1 LIERDLAQ
9 NVENSRKNATGDEGK
24 LHNELPNGLSH
35 PTARLTTFL
44 SQASTEAGAHYDFL
58 ARKEDYT
65 GGTKPATFSYEIRKK
80 YVESYIATSQGAADV
95 SSKLK
100 EEALALI
107 ERDLAQNVENSRK
120 NAIGDEGKLHNELPN
135 GLSYPTARLTT
146 FLSQASTE
154 AGAHYDFLARKEN
167 YAGGTKP
174 TTFSY
179 EIRKKFVESYIATS
193 QAAADVSS
201 KLKEEALALIERDL
215 AQNVE
220 NTRRSARATSLSGSP
235 DTFGYHWA
243 RLGLDLP
250 ESLMYPDSALK
261 RFVNSAEEQ
270 LMLQGKWVGT
280 VGQYTLTL
288 NASGEAF
295 LPREV
300 DTILFLSFNG
310 DPKPIHDRYNE
321 WLRGGTGYREL
332 DDKWRE
338 GAVDRGEAPDPS
350 DNNLLKRKYFFTLP
364 DGAPPVVRIL
374 AKKRFIPHTSDSE
387 KMYLQNAPAIFE
399 AAKGL
404 MLGGDQIAPH
414 FANAIK
420 LLSSQVAQQ
429 SFKGDIPFKRRVLA
443 ML

>member
-1 LIERDLAQ
+1 L
-9 NVENSRKNATGDEGK
+9 
-24 LHNELPNGLSH
+24 
-35 PTARLTTFL
+35 TAFL
-44 SQASTEAGAHYDFL
+44 SQANTEAGAHYDFL
-58 ARKEDYT
+58 ARKEEYA
-65 GGTKPATFSYEIRKK
+65 GATKPASFSYEIRKK
-80 YVESYIATSQGAADV
+80 LVESYLATSEAATEV
-95 SSKLK
+95 ASKLK
-100 EEALALI
+100 EEAFALV
-107 ERDLAQNVENSRK
+107 ERDLMFAVENARRT
-120 NAIGDEGKLHNELPN
+120 AAGEEGKLHNELPN
-135 GLSYPTARLTT
+135 GLSYPTARLTA
-146 FLSQASTE
+146 FLSQANTE

-174 TTFSY
+174 ASFSY
-179 EIRKKFVESYIATS
+179 EIRKKLVESYIATNIG
-193 QAAADVSS
+193 AGDVSA
-201 KLKEEALALIERDL
+201 KLKEEAFVLIDRDL

-220 NTRRSARATSLSGSP
+220 NTRRAARATLLTGSP

-250 ESLMYPDSALK
+250 DSLMYPDAALK

-280 VGQYTLTL
+280 IGEYTLTL
-288 NASGEAF
+288 NDSGEAF
-295 LPREV
+295 IPREV
-300 DTILFLSFNG
+300 ETILFLSYNG

-338 GAVDRGEAPDPS
+338 GAVDRGEAPDPF
-350 DNNLLKRKYFFTLP
+350 DNNRVKRKYFFTLP
-364 DGAPPVVRIL
+364 DGAAPIVRIL

-387 KMYLQNAPAIFE
+387 RMYLQNAPAIFE

-429 SFKGDIPFKRRVLA
+429 SFKGDLPMRRRVLA
-443 ML
+443 MM